1 MNRVYK
7 LIGLSLHLSLFL
19 GCTALVDSS
28 KKPNTQEH
36 LLKNIDSRLS
46 HSSDYNDNNLEEP
59 KEDEVVEELS
69 SYITN
74 NGTYN
79 IQEVSNIDNPI
90 HKRETFNSNLQVFTK
105 QFDGKKV
112 KIAIEEMPLNKFLH
126 LVFGKVL
133 SVDYI
138 LDKSVQT
145 NTKPVSINLKKEV
158 SKKELFKIVNNML
171 EEFNVVVDIDKNIF
185 YIKNSTRRPA
195 ESVYKIYLGQSVP
208 KGLDDQ
214 QIIYMMRPYY
224 YNKYLTKYNIFVK
237 DYFLS
242 KKGKVDIDS
251 YEHIIKIQDKVAN
264 IKKALAF
271 YDFVDQ
277 PTLRNKN
284 MKLVKMEHMDV
295 TKFIED
301 IKPII
306 RNYGIPISDN
316 IRSSGIQ
323 FVPIRQINA
332 FLLFSD
338 KNEWARTVLFWKD
351 KLDVAQE
358 SVKEQRFFVYAPRNR
373 RADELVAIINNFQ
386 DAYSKKSKTDNIDS
400 SITESTTAKS
410 TVDSKLLSKKK
421 ILKVVVDKERNNI
434 IIHATKAEYLNI
446 VKMLRKL
453 DTLPKQVLVEVTIA
467 EVTMRDSMQFG
478 LEWFLKTQ
486 GSKYGLNLTALGA
499 GSSGVAGILSSVS
512 GNFGMNFNALQTNK
526 YVNVL
531 SNPKLLVLN
540 NHSASINIGNQV
552 PIVSS
557 QATASDLTGGSG
569 TQPSLLQ
576 NIQYRNTG
584 IQLSIKPTI
593 NSEGYLTL
601 SISQNVSNAQAND
614 TSNISSPLIFN
625 RSLQTE
631 VILKSGEMVVLGG
644 LITENK
650 SRDETK
656 IPLLGSIP
664 IVGRLFSTDGDSI
677 DKTELVIMV
686 KPTII
691 STNEDAKVIT
701 EALLN
706 LMNFN

>member
-1 MNRVYK
+1 MNKVYK
-7 LIGLSLHLSLFL
+7 LIGLSLHVSLFV
-19 GCTALVDSS
+19 GCTTLVDSS

-36 LLKNIDSRLS
+36 ILKDIDGRLS
-46 HSSDYNDNNLEEP
+46 HLSDYNDNNLEEP

-69 SYITN
+69 TYITN
-74 NGTYN
+74 NAEYN
-79 IQEVSNIDNPI
+79 IQEVSNLENPI
-90 HKRETFNSNLQVFTK
+90 HKKNTFSSDLQVLTK
-105 QFDGKKV
+105 HFDNKKV

-133 SVDYI
+133 NVDYI

-145 NTKPVSINLKKEV
+145 NKQPVSINLKKEV
-158 SKKELFKIVNNML
+158 SKKQLFKIVNNML
-171 EEFNVVVDIDKNIF
+171 EEFNIIVDIDKNIF
-185 YIKNSTRRPA
+185 YIKNSTRRA
-195 ESVYKIYLGQSVP
+195 SESVYKIYLGQSVP

-224 YNKYLTKYNIFVK
+224 YNKYLNKYSMFVK
-237 DYFLS
+237 NYFLS
-242 KKGKVDIDS
+242 KKGKVVLDK
-251 YEHIIKIQDKVAN
+251 YEHIIKIQDRVAN
-264 IKKALAF
+264 VKKALAF

-284 MKLVKMEHMDV
+284 MKLVRMEHMDV

-306 RNYGIPISDN
+306 KNYGIPISDN

-323 FVPIRQINA
+323 FVAIRQINA

-338 KNEWARTVLFWKD
+338 KNEWAKTVLFWKD
-351 KLDVAQE
+351 KLDVAKE
-358 SVKEQRFFVYAPRNR
+358 SVAEQRFFVYAPRNR
-373 RADELVAIINNFQ
+373 RADELVSVIDKFQ
-386 DAYSKKSKTDNIDS
+386 DAYSKNNKNANNTIST
-400 SITESTTAKS
+400 TESTI
-410 TVDSKLLSKKK
+410 DSNFLNKKK
-421 ILKVVVDKERNNI
+421 ILKVVLDKERNNI
-434 IIHATKAEYLNI
+434 IIHGTKAEYLNI

-486 GSKYGLNLTALGA
+486 GNKYGLNLTALGA

-540 NHSASINIGNQV
+540 NHSANINIGNQV

-557 QATASDLTGGSG
+557 QATASDLTGGTG
-569 TQPSLLQ
+569 RQPSLLQ

-584 IQLSIKPTI
+584 IQLNVKPTI

-601 SISQNVSNAQAND
+601 NISQNVSNAQAND

-625 RSLQTE
+625 RSIQTE

-664 IVGRLFSTDGDSI
+664 ILGRLFSTDGDSI

-691 STNEDAKVIT
+691 STNQDAKVIT
-701 EALLN
+701 DALLN

>member
-7 LIGLSLHLSLFL
+7 LIGLSLYVSLFV

-36 LLKNIDSRLS
+36 LLKDIDGRLS
-46 HSSDYNDNNLEEP
+46 HLSDYNDNNLEEV
-59 KEDEVVEELS
+59 KDSRVEELS

-74 NGTYN
+74 DGTYN
-79 IQEVSNIDNPI
+79 IQEVSNIENPI
-90 HKRETFNSNLQVFTK
+90 HKRDTFNSNLQLFTK
-105 QFDGKKV
+105 HFDNKKV

-126 LVFGKVL
+126 LIFGKVL

-145 NTKPVSINLKKEV
+145 NTQPVSINLKKEV

-171 EEFNVVVDIDKNIF
+171 EEFNIIVDIDKDIF
-185 YIKNSTRRPA
+185 YIKNSTRRPS

-208 KGLDDQ
+208 KDLDDQ
-214 QIIYMMRPYY
+214 QVIYMMRPYY
-224 YNKYLTKYNIFVK
+224 YNKNLNKYSMFVK
-237 DYFLS
+237 NYFLS
-242 KKGKVDIDS
+242 KKGRVVLDK

-264 IKKALAF
+264 VKKALAF
-271 YDFVDQ
+271 YAFVDQ

-284 MKLVKMEHMDV
+284 MKLVRMEHMDV

-306 RNYGIPISDN
+306 KNYGIPISDN
-316 IRSSGIQ
+316 IRSSGVQ

-338 KNEWARTVLFWKD
+338 KNEWAKTVLFWKD
-351 KLDVAQE
+351 KLDVAKE
-358 SVKEQRFFVYAPRNR
+358 SVAEQRFFVYAPRNR
-373 RADELVAIINNFQ
+373 RADELVSVIDKFQ
-386 DAYSKKSKTDNIDS
+386 DAYSKKSKS
-400 SITESTTAKS
+400 SNTPATIKSTT
-410 TVDSKLLSKKK
+410 DSKLLSKKK
-421 ILKVVVDKERNNI
+421 VLKVVLDKERNNI
-434 IIHATKAEYLNI
+434 IIHGTKAEYLNI

-486 GSKYGLNLTALGA
+486 GRKYGLNLTALGA
-499 GSSGVAGILSSVS
+499 GSSGVAGILSTVS

-540 NHSASINIGNQV
+540 NHSANINIGNQV

-584 IQLSIKPTI
+584 IQLNIKPTI

-601 SISQNVSNAQAND
+601 NISQNVSNAQAND

-625 RSLQTE
+625 RSIQTE

-664 IVGRLFSTDGDSI
+664 ILGKLFSTDGDSI

-691 STNEDAKVIT
+691 STNTDAKVIT

>member
-1 MNRVYK
+1 MSKMYK
-7 LIGLSLHLSLFL
+7 VVGVSLSLSLFS
-19 GCTALVDSS
+19 GCTTLVDSH
-28 KKPNTQEH
+28 KKPDTKQH
-36 LLKNIDSRLS
+36 LLQNIDGRLS
-46 HSSDYNDNNLEEP
+46 QVTDYNDNNLEE
-59 KEDEVVEELS
+59 KSDSTVEELS

-74 NGTYN
+74 DGTYN
-79 IQEVSNIDNPI
+79 VQEVSNIANPI
-90 HKRETFNSNLQVFTK
+90 HKRETFNSDLQVLTK
-105 QFDGKKV
+105 KFDNKKV

-133 SVDYI
+133 NVDYV
-138 LDKSVQT
+138 LDKSVQ
-145 NTKPVSINLKKEV
+145 NNKQPVSINLKKEI
-158 SKKELFKIVNNML
+158 SKKELFKVVSTML
-171 EEFNVVVDIDKNIF
+171 EEFNVVVDIDKEIF
-185 YIKNSTRRPA
+185 YIKKSTRRRS

-214 QIIYMMRPYY
+214 QIIYMMRPYF
-224 YNKYLTKYNIFVK
+224 YNKYLQKYNIFVK

-242 KKGKVDIDS
+242 KKGSVELDG
-251 YEHIIKIQDKVAN
+251 YEHIIKIKDKVAN

-271 YDFVDQ
+271 YSFVDQ

-284 MKLVKMEHMDV
+284 MKLVRMEHMDV
-295 TKFIED
+295 NKFIED
-301 IKPII
+301 VKPII
-306 RNYGIPISDN
+306 KNYGIPISDT
-316 IRSSGIQ
+316 IRSSGLQ
-323 FVPIRQINA
+323 FVPIKQINA

-338 KNEWARTVLFWKD
+338 KNEWASTVLFWKK

-358 SVKEQRFFVYAPRNR
+358 SVAQQRFFVYAPRNR
-373 RADELVAIINNFQ
+373 RADELVAVINKFQ
-386 DAYSKKSKTDNIDS
+386 DAYQEKKSAVPNATIPIK
-400 SITESTTAKS
+400 TTAIAEKS
-410 TVDSKLLSKKK
+410 TLLSKDK
-421 ILKVVVDKERNNI
+421 ILKVVLDKERNNI
-434 IIHATKAEYLNI
+434 IIHGTKAEYLNV

-486 GSKYGLNLTALGA
+486 GNKYGLNLTALGA

-540 NHSASINIGNQV
+540 NHAASINIGNQV

-557 QATASDLTGGSG
+557 QATASDLSGGEG
-569 TQPSLLQ
+569 RQPSLLQ

-584 IQLSIKPTI
+584 IQLSVKPTI

-601 SISQNVSNAQAND
+601 NISQNVSNAQAND

-625 RSLQTE
+625 RSIQTE

-656 IPLLGSIP
+656 IPFLGSIP

-691 STNEDAKVIT
+691 STDTDAKVIT

>member
-1 MNRVYK
+1 MNSVYK
-7 LIGLSLHLSLFL
+7 FIGVPLSLYLFA
-19 GCTALVDSS
+19 GCTTLVDSS

-36 LLKNIDSRLS
+36 LLKNIDGNLS
-46 HSSDYNDNNLEEP
+46 KVVNDNDNDLILDRESNI
-59 KEDEVVEELS
+59 EELS

-74 NGTYN
+74 SGEYG
-79 IQEVSNIDNPI
+79 IQEVSNISNPME
-90 HKRETFNSNLQVFTK
+90 KRETFNSDLQVLTK

-133 SVDYI
+133 NVDYV
-138 LDKSVQT
+138 LDKSVQK
-145 NTKPVSINLKKEV
+145 NTQPVSISLKKEI

-185 YIKNSTRRPA
+185 YLKNSTRRPA

-214 QIIYMMRPYY
+214 QVIYMMRPYF
-224 YNKYLTKYNIFVK
+224 YNKYLNKYSMFVK
-237 DYFLS
+237 NYFLT
-242 KKGKVDIDS
+242 KKGRVVIDK

-284 MKLVKMEHMDV
+284 MKLVRMEHMDV
-295 TKFIED
+295 SKFIED
-301 IKPII
+301 VKPII
-306 RNYGIPISDN
+306 KNYGIPISND
-316 IRSSGIQ
+316 IRSSGVQ
-323 FVPIRQINA
+323 FVPIKQINA
-332 FLLFSD
+332 FLLFAD
-338 KNEWARTVLFWKD
+338 KSEWARTVIFWKK

-358 SVKEQRFFVYAPRNR
+358 SVEQQRFFVYAPRNR
-373 RADELVAIINNFQ
+373 RADELVAVINKFQ
-386 DAYSKKSKTDNIDS
+386 DAYSQKSEISNNSTLK
-400 SITESTTAKS
+400 TESKAD
-410 TVDSKLLSKKK
+410 DSRLLTQKK
-421 ILKVVVDKERNNI
+421 ILKVVLDKERNNI
-434 IIHATKAEYLNI
+434 IIHGTKAEYLNV

-512 GNFGMNFNALQTNK
+512 GNFGINFNALQTNK

-540 NHSASINIGNQV
+540 NHSANINIGNQV

-584 IQLSIKPTI
+584 IQLSVKPTI

-601 SISQNVSNAQAND
+601 NITQNVSNAQAND

-656 IPLLGSIP
+656 IPFLGSIP
-664 IVGRLFSTDGDSI
+664 ILGRLFSTDGDSI

-691 STNEDAKVIT
+691 STNRDAKVIT